1 MSAAIVMTEYGDSS
15 VLRYQETAVPQ
26 PGPGQVLVKMVAT
39 GVNFIDIY
47 RRKGIYPVSLPHT
60 PGSEGVG
67 YVEAL
72 GAGVTSPTVGQRVAF
87 AEGIA
92 TYAEFALVPAE
103 RALAVPEGID
113 NNTAAALP
121 LQGLT
126 AHYLASST
134 FPLAP
139 GHTALVHA
147 GAGGVGLLLIQLAK
161 ARGARV
167 FTTVS
172 SPGKAE
178 LAQAAGADEVLSYD
192 DFDGAARKLTYGRGV
207 DVVYDGVGIST
218 FDRSLSALAARGM
231 MVLFGAASGPVPDFD
246 LQRLNSG
253 GSLFITRPTLSDY
266 VRTPDELAFRWNE
279 LTGLVLDGQLS
290 VRVGGTYPLSQAAQA
305 QDDLAARKTTGKLL
319 LLAGS

>member
-1 MSAAIVMTEYGDSS
+1 
-15 VLRYQETAVPQ
+15 
-26 PGPGQVLVKMVAT
+26 
-39 GVNFIDIY
+39 
-47 RRKGIYPVSLPHT
+47 
-60 PGSEGVG
+60 
-67 YVEAL
+67 
-72 GAGVTSPTVGQRVAF
+72 VTSLAVGHRVAF

-92 TYAEFALVPAE
+92 TYAEYALVPAE
-103 RALAVPEGID
+103 RALAVPEGMD
-113 NNTAAALP
+113 NSTAAALP

-139 GHTALVHA
+139 GHTALIHA

-172 SPGKAE
+172 SSEKAQ
-178 LAQAAGADEVLSYD
+178 LVQAAGADEVLSYD
-192 DFDGAARKLTYGRGV
+192 DFDGAARKLTDGRGV

-218 FDRSLSALAARGM
+218 FDRSLRALAARGM

-290 VRVGGTYPLSQAAQA
+290 VRAGGTYPLSQAAQA
-305 QDDLAARKTTGKLL
+305 HDDLAARKTTGKLL

>member
-1 MSAAIVMTEYGDSS
+1 MTEHGDSS
-15 VLRYQETAVPQ
+15 VLRYQETPVPQ
-26 PGPGQVLVKMVAT
+26 PGPGQVLVRMVAT

-47 RRKGIYPVSLPHT
+47 RRKGIYPVALPHT
-60 PGSEGVG
+60 PGSEGMG
-67 YVEAL
+67 IVEAL
-72 GAGVTSPTVGQRVAF
+72 GAKVTTVAVGQRVAF
-87 AEGIA
+87 ADGLA
-92 TYAEFALVPAE
+92 TYADFALVPAE
-103 RALAVPEGID
+103 RALVVPEGMD
-113 NNTAAALP
+113 DNTAAALP

-172 SPGKAE
+172 SSEKAE
-178 LAQAAGADEVLSYD
+178 LARVAGADEVLSYA
-192 DFDGAARKLTYGRGV
+192 DFDREARQLTDGQGV
-207 DVVYDGVGIST
+207 NVVYDGVGIST
-218 FDRSLSALAARGM
+218 FDRSLKALAVRGM

-246 LQRLNSG
+246 LQRLNAG
-253 GSLFITRPTLSDY
+253 GSLFITRPTLGDY

-279 LTGLVLDGQLS
+279 LTRLVLDGQLT
-290 VRVGGTYPLSQAAQA
+290 VRVGGTYPLSRAAQA
-305 QDDLAARKTTGKLL
+305 QDDLAARSTTGKLL
-319 LLAGS
+319 LLSGS

>member
-1 MSAAIVMTEYGDSS
+1 MSAAIVMTEHGDSS

-72 GAGVTSPTVGQRVAF
+72 GAGVTSPAVGQRVAF

-113 NNTAAALP
+113 NNTSAALP

-139 GHTALVHA
+139 GHTALIHA

-167 FTTVS
+167 ITTVS
-172 SPGKAE
+172 TPEKAL

-192 DFDGAARKLTYGRGV
+192 DFDTASRKLTDGQGV

-218 FDRSLSALAARGM
+218 FDRSLKVLAVRGM
-231 MVLFGAASGPVPDFD
+231 MVLFGGASGPVPDFD

-279 LTGLVLDGQLS
+279 LTGLVLGGQLS

>member
-1 MSAAIVMTEYGDSS
+1 
-15 VLRYQETAVPQ
+15 
-26 PGPGQVLVKMVAT
+26 MVAT

-47 RRKGIYPVSLPHT
+47 RRKGIYPVALPHT

-67 YVEAL
+67 IIEAL
-72 GAGVTSPTVGQRVAF
+72 GTGVTSLAVGHRVAF

-92 TYAEFALVPAE
+92 TYAEYALVPAE
-103 RALAVPEGID
+103 RAFAVPEGMD
-113 NNTAAALP
+113 NSTAAALP

-139 GHTALVHA
+139 GHTALIHA

-172 SPGKAE
+172 SSEKAQ
-178 LAQAAGADEVLSYD
+178 LVQAAGADEVLSYD
-192 DFDGAARKLTYGRGV
+192 DFDGAARKLTDGRGV

-218 FDRSLSALAARGM
+218 FDRSLRALAARGM

-305 QDDLAARKTTGKLL
+305 HDDLAARKTTGKLL

>member
-1 MSAAIVMTEYGDSS
+1 MTAAIVMTEYGDSS
-15 VLRYQETAVPQ
+15 VLKYQETAIPQ

-60 PGSEGVG
+60 PGSEGMGMVD
-67 YVEAL
+67 AL
-72 GAGVTSPTVGQRVAF
+72 GAGVTTLTVGQRVAF
-87 AEGIA
+87 AEGSA
-92 TYAEFALVPAE
+92 TYADYALVPAD
-103 RALAVPEGID
+103 RALAVPEEMD
-113 NNTAAALP
+113 DHTAAALP

-139 GHTALVHA
+139 GHTALIHA

-172 SPGKAE
+172 SPEKAE
-178 LAQAAGADEVLSYD
+178 LAHAAGADEVLSYD
-192 DFDGAARKLTYGRGV
+192 NFDTEARSLTGDRGV
-207 DVVYDGVGIST
+207 DVVYDGVGKST
-218 FDRSLSALAARGM
+218 FDQSLRALAVRGM

-266 VRTPDELAFRWNE
+266 VRTPDELAFRWKE
-279 LTGLVLDGQLS
+279 LTGLALEGQLS
-290 VRVGGTYPLSQAAQA
+290 VRVGGTYPLSHAAKA
-305 QDDLAARKTTGKLL
+305 QDDLAARMTTGKLL

>member
-1 MSAAIVMTEYGDSS
+1 MMTEYGDSS

-47 RRKGIYPVSLPHT
+47 RRTGIYPVALPHT

-67 YVEAL
+67 IVEAL
-72 GAGVTSPTVGQRVAF
+72 GTGVTSLAVGHRVAF

-92 TYAEFALVPAE
+92 TYAEYALVPAE
-103 RALAVPEGID
+103 RALAVPEGMD
-113 NNTAAALP
+113 NSTAAALP

-139 GHTALVHA
+139 GHTALIHA

-178 LAQAAGADEVLSYD
+178 QAQAAGADEVLSYD
-192 DFDGAARKLTYGRGV
+192 DFDGAARKLTDGRGV

-218 FDRSLSALAARGM
+218 FDRSLRALAARGM

-266 VRTPDELAFRWNE
+266 V
-279 LTGLVLDGQLS
+279 
-290 VRVGGTYPLSQAAQA
+290 
-305 QDDLAARKTTGKLL
+305 
-319 LLAGS
+319 

>member
-1 MSAAIVMTEYGDSS
+1 MSAAIVMTEHGDSS
-15 VLRYQETAVPQ
+15 VLRYQETSVPQ
-26 PGPGQVLVKMVAT
+26 PGPGQILVKMVAT

-72 GAGVTSPTVGQRVAF
+72 GAGVTSIAVGHRVAF

-92 TYAEFALVPAE
+92 TYAEYALVPAE
-103 RALAVPEGID
+103 RALTVPEGMD

-172 SPGKAE
+172 SPEKAE
-178 LAQAAGADEVLSYD
+178 LAQAAGADQVLSYD
-192 DFDGAARKLTYGRGV
+192 DFDSAARKLTAGQGV
-207 DVVYDGVGIST
+207 DVVFDGVGIST
-218 FDRSLSALAARGM
+218 FDRSLTALAVRGM

-246 LQRLNSG
+246 LQRLNAG
-253 GSLFITRPTLSDY
+253 GSLFITRPTLGDY

>member
-1 MSAAIVMTEYGDSS
+1 MSASIVMSEYGDSS
-15 VLRYQETAVPQ
+15 VLKHQETPVPT
-26 PGPGQVLVKMVAT
+26 PGAGQILVKMVAT

-47 RRKGIYPVSLPHT
+47 RRQGIYPVALPHT
-60 PGSEGVG
+60 PGTEGMG
-67 YVEAL
+67 IVEAL
-72 GAGVTSPTVGQRVAF
+72 GAGVTTLAVGQRVAF
-87 AEGIA
+87 ADGIA
-92 TYAEFALVPAE
+92 TYADFALVPAG
-103 RALAVPEGID
+103 RALLVPDGMD
-113 NNTAAALP
+113 DATAAALP

-126 AHYLASST
+126 AHYLATST

-172 SPGKAE
+172 SPEKAE
-178 LAQAAGADEVLSYD
+178 LALAAGADEVLSYD
-192 DFDGAARKLTYGRGV
+192 DFDGAARTLTDGHGV

-218 FDRSLSALAARGM
+218 FDRSLKALSVRGM

-246 LQRLNSG
+246 LQRLNAG

-279 LTGLVLDGQLS
+279 LTRLVGDGQLT
-290 VRVGGTYPLSQAAQA
+290 VRVGGTYPLSHAAQA
-305 QDDLAARKTTGKLL
+305 QDDLAARTTTGKLL
-319 LLAGS
+319 LLSGS